1 MEEALRNSE
10 QRYATAM
17 QAINEAVYEWDIAT
31 GEMYYSP
38 RLYDLIALTPQ
49 ELSTRQQWLDRV
61 YPDDMP
67 HYRAAIIAHLK
78 GETERLEVEYR
89 YRHAD
94 GSWHWARQHGIASRD
109 QNRTRQPRFRIY
121 GRHHDRKAFGR
132 GTRPRQAPA
141 HPKNRIRRHERQ
153 YPWRYEHG

>member
-121 GRHHDRKAFGR
+121 GRHHDRKAFG
-132 GTRPRQAPA
+132 
-141 HPKNRIRRHERQ
+141 
-153 YPWRYEHG
+153 